1 MRQVARKTSHG
12 ACNRKKQVRKLVN
25 GKAKRSHPKYGTSKL
40 EVDFARDFLDKL
52 GVKYIYQFEA
62 KDIGRFYDYAV
73 IVKDGLVNGGMVLI
87 EIDGSYHHSD
97 PRVVKESEMNP
108 MQKRNKRV
116 DEIKDKWA
124 LLHGIPLIRFWEK
137 DIREN
142 PRMVMERLKERLNI
156 ERERGNVL
164 EEKKRRHVNKIRRN
178 K

>member
-1 MRQVARKTSHG
+1 M
-12 ACNRKKQVRKLVN
+12 
-25 GKAKRSHPKYGTSKL
+25 
-40 EVDFARDFLDKL
+40 
-52 GVKYIYQFEA
+52 
-62 KDIGRFYDYAV
+62 
-73 IVKDGLVNGGMVLI
+73 IVKDGMVNGGMVLI

-116 DEIKDKWA
+116 DEIKDNWA

-142 PRMVMERLKERLNI
+142 PKMVMERLKERLNI

-164 EEKKRRHVNKIRRN
+164 EEKKRRHINKIKGRN
-178 K
+178 KDRTQ